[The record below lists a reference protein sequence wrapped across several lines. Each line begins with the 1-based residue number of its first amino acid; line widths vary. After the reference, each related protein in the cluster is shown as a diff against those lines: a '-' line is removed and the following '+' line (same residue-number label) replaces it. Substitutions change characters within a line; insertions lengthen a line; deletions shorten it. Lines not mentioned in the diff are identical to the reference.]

1 MIFTVR
7 GVPDWL
13 RAKHLFLLA
22 VLLSCASQVASG
34 QGAEQTPQQT
44 NDKIEQ
50 LATLA
55 RARPADSPI
64 GRWVMRRFVGFDLP
78 ELGRDVR
85 VGDAGDISYP
95 LIPGRITAAGLTP
108 IALEEK
114 IEQ

>member
-13 RAKHLFLLA
+13 RAKHLCLLA
-22 VLLSCASQVASG
+22 IVLSCASQGAFG
-34 QGAEQTPQQT
+34 QGTEQTPQQT

-55 RARPADSPI
+55 RARPADSP
-64 GRWVMRRFVGFDLP
+64 VGSGDLLHIDVFDVP
-78 ELGRDVR
+78 ELCRDVR

-95 LIPGRITAAGLTP
+95 LIPGKIAAAGLTP
-108 IALEEK
+108 IAL
-114 IEQ
+114 